1 MQLMI
6 PVDTGWAHVICCSRQ
21 PRRRGG
27 MGDTDGRG
35 DPPASTFFPGDKAP
49 TEPSGAAAR
58 HFTSWWR
65 RAWEAATAVGG
76 QPGQP
81 PLRLSP
87 RSRRPPLRR
96 HRGDASWPRP
106 SACGCRGGCRAP
118 APGDGLAPDGQSASG
133 SAGPPGSGAARPPAA
148 CGGRSWSWPSL
159 PPRWPSSGS
168 PALPPRPPV
177 RRSRPARTRYEPA
190 TAQPVATHPPVP
202 PRR

>member
-1 MQLMI
+1 M
-6 PVDTGWAHVICCSRQ
+6 CSAVPDSHADGAR
-21 PRRRGG
+21 
-27 MGDTDGRG
+27 MGETDGRG
-35 DPPASTFFPGDKAP
+35 DPPASTFPGQLSTERTIARGSAP
-49 TEPSGAAAR
+49 VHGWR
-58 HFTSWWR
+58 R
-65 RAWEAATAVGG
+65 RAWEAARAAGG
-76 QPGQP
+76 RQPGQS
-81 PLRLSP
+81 RTR
-87 RSRRPPLRR
+87 RSRRYRLGLR
-96 HRGDASWPRP
+96 HHPGDASWPRP

-118 APGDGLAPDGQSASG
+118 AQGDGLAPDGQSASG

-190 TAQPVATHPPVP
+190 TAQPAATHPPVP